1 MPRWPRLEGV
11 VTNFQGSVR
20 KIVFL
25 GHPTLSAFS
34 PFDGSIVLTTVYRLL
49 ATVLQ
54 CCRGLGGGSCA
65 SRETALSPRLIN
77 SGLHSRE
84 GKGCVMGFRAIRTA
98 GLLSF
103 FSAWLTM
110 IFWSIIAPDMGIKTI
125 GYPMAMLVAIAVW
138 LVIALLAAAT
148 MRSGSKWHC

>member
-1 MPRWPRLEGV
+1 
-11 VTNFQGSVR
+11 
-20 KIVFL
+20 
-25 GHPTLSAFS
+25 
-34 PFDGSIVLTTVYRLL
+34 
-49 ATVLQ
+49 
-54 CCRGLGGGSCA
+54 
-65 SRETALSPRLIN
+65 
-77 SGLHSRE
+77 
-84 GKGCVMGFRAIRTA
+84 MGFRAIRTA